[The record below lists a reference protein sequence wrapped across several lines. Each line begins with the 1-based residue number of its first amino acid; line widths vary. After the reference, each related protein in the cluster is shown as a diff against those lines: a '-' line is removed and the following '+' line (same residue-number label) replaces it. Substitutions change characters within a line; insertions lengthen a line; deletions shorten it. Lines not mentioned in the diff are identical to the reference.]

1 MENREDTIK
10 KLAEYLGIGADEI
23 EDKLK
28 ADWVKADSFVP
39 VATIPKIQEVD
50 LLTVNPDKTVL
61 EEKEKQ
67 DTLLKI
73 PGIMLSDVKVR
84 TYYLK
89 EAASHLVGY
98 VQAVTAED
106 LQEHKGEGYRTNSVI
121 GKTGLETLYEKELG
135 IVPACLG
142 NELSFY
148 GIICADEADA

>member
-1 MENREDTIK
+1 M
-10 KLAEYLGIGADEI
+10 
-23 EDKLK
+23 
-28 ADWVKADSFVP
+28 
-39 VATIPKIQEVD
+39 
-50 LLTVNPDKTVL
+50 NPDKTVL

-121 GKTGLETLYEKELG
+121 GKTGLETLIEHG
-135 IVPACLG
+135 INCNLEWNQG
-142 NELSFY
+142 NHFREPDIRIAKAFAWVME
-148 GIICADEADA
+148 GK

>member
-1 MENREDTIK
+1 MAMPDDYDDDDGGENFCRSFCETINSKVIDILENIDYNSNIILFYNIPIIIYILEDTIK

-28 ADWVKADSFVP
+28 AGWVKADSFVP

-89 EAASHLVGY
+89 EAASL
-98 VQAVTAED
+98 
-106 LQEHKGEGYRTNSVI
+106 
-121 GKTGLETLYEKELG
+121 
-135 IVPACLG
+135 CL
-142 NELSFY
+142 F
-148 GIICADEADA
+148 